1 MSQHSDT
8 FLDDQVCPSRRR
20 HPRLGRLRHLAEAR
34 RSALQKD
41 IPALRPGIEADLA
54 ARNCPNV
61 RIDTERFRQFSR
73 ENHLNHADFFT
84 KKRSVALQQD
94 LDAEATQFRE
104 RPEQACA
111 QMWDKY
117 GDDGTV
123 LHLLARK

>member
-1 MSQHSDT
+1 MT
-8 FLDDQVCPSRRR
+8 KFAPLVAAI
-20 HPRLGRLRHLAEAR
+20 LAWAAFGTWAEAR

-123 LHLLARK
+123 LHPLARK